1 MNRRGKKRLERKIR
15 EARSGFIKRWP
26 VGSLTSRDNRIE
38 TLIIVSWNFS
48 LFPYISYSQIFLAN
62 LYTPQLYHS
71 SRRRS
76 IHAPFTELREH
87 PCIGVHWAQQHVLI
101 ILSSRCCPSD
111 GTHDMANH
119 RGASSNM
126 PWLFCRACVQR
137 INDGTHSV
145 ATNGKENTRKL
156 VYHMWGS
163 ILKSAIDV
171 LYYYLIFLK
180 LELSFKPNSSKN
192 SVKFIV
198 ELIHGGVGETKS
210 WNRLV
215 PNTPLGVSNG

>member
-1 MNRRGKKRLERKIR
+1 MHH
-15 EARSGFIKRWP
+15 
-26 VGSLTSRDNRIE
+26 SLSSE
-38 TLIIVSWNFS
+38 T
-48 LFPYISYSQIFLAN
+48 
-62 LYTPQLYHS
+62 
-71 SRRRS
+71 
-76 IHAPFTELREH
+76 FTELREH

-111 GTHDMANH
+111 GTHDMATTAAQAATCH
-119 RGASSNM
+119 D
-126 PWLFCRACVQR
+126 WVCVQR

-180 LELSFKPNSSKN
+180 LELSFKPNSSKK

-198 ELIHGGVGETKS
+198 ELIHGGVGETMS

-215 PNTPLGVSNG
+215 PNTPLGRLQWLAISVARFTLFPAWIKNMEKNENN